1 MKQLQL
7 FIRAAATLALLYAGV
22 PFHSERASAG
32 FAIHRWILCIRSKRS
47 RRDCRYRVHTLILDV
62 PNDREEYVHV
72 SRAFS
77 AAGVSTGDVVG

>member
-1 MKQLQL
+1 METSVGGRCRKVLVTGKWIL
-7 FIRAAATLALLYAGV
+7 VIPLCKLSV
-22 PFHSERASAG
+22 G
-32 FAIHRWILCIRSKRS
+32 FAIHRWILCIRSKSS

-77 AAGVSTGDVVG
+77 VAGVSTGDVVG